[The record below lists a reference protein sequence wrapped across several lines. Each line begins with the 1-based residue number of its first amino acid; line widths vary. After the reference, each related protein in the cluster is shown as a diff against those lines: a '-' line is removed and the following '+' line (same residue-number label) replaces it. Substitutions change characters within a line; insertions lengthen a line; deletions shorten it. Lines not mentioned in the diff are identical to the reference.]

1 MNNELLTIK
10 EFAEAAGVSKQ
21 AIYLQLES
29 RLNPYLVQVENK
41 KMLKKEALEKFYSS
55 KFQASFN
62 QVDQG
67 SKEAAAAAATQQTDQ
82 NTAAKMLEML
92 QAEIEKKDQQIERLQ
107 NSLDKAYAEIA
118 DLAKKAQYIT
128 AADKTVQIMDKQQQ
142 KEEATTEEVN
152 AAEMENKE
160 EIENTEKIENAE
172 KLLQPQEQEK
182 KKRWFQFW
190 KK

>member
-1 MNNELLTIK
+1 MNDELLTIK

-41 KMLKKEALEKFYSS
+41 KMLKREALEKFYSS
-55 KFQASFN
+55 KFQSRFN

-67 SKEAAAAAATQQTDQ
+67 SRSAAAAAATQHTDQ

-128 AADKTVQIMDKQQQ
+128 AADKTVQIMDKQQRQ
-142 KEEATTEEVN
+142 EEAAAEELN

-160 EIENTEKIENAE
+160 EIENTEKRLPPQDQEN
-172 KLLQPQEQEK
+172 

>member
-1 MNNELLTIK
+1 MNDELLTIK

-21 AIYLQLES
+21 AIYFQLDS
-29 RLNPYLVQVENK
+29 RLKPFLVQVENK
-41 KMLKKEALEKFYSS
+41 KMLKKEALEKFYSI
-55 KFQASFN
+55 KFQSRFN

-67 SKEAAAAAATQQTDQ
+67 YKETAAAAAMQQTDAS
-82 NTAAKMLEML
+82 TAAKMLEML
-92 QAEIEKKDQQIERLQ
+92 QVEIEKKDQQIERLQ
-107 NSLDKAYAEIA
+107 DSLDKAYAEIA

-142 KEEATTEEVN
+142 QEETAAEEVK
-152 AAEMENKE
+152 AAEKENK
-160 EIENTEKIENAE
+160 EKIENRE